1 MRMTYES
8 ASRGRRAPFFSD
20 LGFSENTGTNLGQKF
35 KLKRKLTP
43 LSLNFCPREF
53 ALAFLQVRAL
63 RDLSENL
70 NSQTTWGFAI
80 SALSG

>member
-35 KLKRKLTP
+35 KLTGKLMP
-43 LSLNFCPREF
+43 LSLRFCPREF
-53 ALAFLQVRAL
+53 FFIFPQVKTLQ
-63 RDLSENL
+63 DLLENL
-70 NSQTTWGFAI
+70 NS
-80 SALSG
+80 